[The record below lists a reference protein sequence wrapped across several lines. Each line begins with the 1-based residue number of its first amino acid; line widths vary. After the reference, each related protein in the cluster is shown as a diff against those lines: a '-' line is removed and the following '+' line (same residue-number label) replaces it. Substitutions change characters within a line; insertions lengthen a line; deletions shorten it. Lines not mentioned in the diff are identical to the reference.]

1 MSIYGLFSPSVLGI
15 MSQSHS
21 MATIGTNVANVT
33 TGGYKK
39 TDTHF
44 QTILTDTFANPN
56 RLGVHSDIGGAKP
69 KDFQR
74 ISQQGLIQSS
84 TRDLD
89 VAISGQG
96 MFILEDQ
103 IDGSGERFYG
113 RDGSFQMVLGDQITV
128 TGDDGNPFT
137 TREGY
142 LADKNGLLVQGWLP
156 NADGTFPSSGDNLSS
171 LRIDPY
177 VFTMSGEATTTATLT
192 LNLPADDAVGDVE
205 IFNMDIFD
213 DLGVRHTITTR
224 FTKTATP
231 NRWDL
236 DFSGVPGDTFVVTPS
251 QDFGFTAN
259 ATQELVLDTGANT
272 ITARTV
278 GTGTP
283 VAGAFSTLN
292 MGDAIFVFDTTLN
305 NGTYTVESVS
315 LDGSAITLSS
325 TTPLVA
331 NEVAASPAAVDGP
344 GLTAAPAVFL
354 SDGTFDPTRPTVYT
368 IVSNFTNGGST
379 TFTLDVS
386 TLTQFASGQS
396 LTTFNFIRDGFE
408 AADMRRVTFDT
419 EGHVIAEFDTGQTRK
434 IYKLALGEFINIDG
448 LEARNGNVYVESLDS
463 GNVNVVAAGVSG
475 FATFNPNARELS
487 NADIGEEFTNMIKT
501 QTVYTFNTTVFR
513 TVDEMTE
520 VARDLKR

>member
-15 MSQSHS
+15 MSQSHA

-74 ISQQGLIQSS
+74 ISQQRLIQSS

-89 VAISGQG
+89 VAVSGQG

-113 RDGSFQMVLGDQITV
+113 RDGSFQMVLGAQITV

-177 VFTMSGEATTTATLT
+177 VFTAAGEATTMATLT
-192 LNLPADDAVGDVE
+192 LNLPADDAVGDSE

-213 DLGVRHTITTR
+213 DLGARHTITTR
-224 FTKTATP
+224 FTKSGA
-231 NRWDL
+231 NVWDL
-236 DFSGVPGDTFVVTPS
+236 DLNGVPGDTFLITPS
-251 QDFGFTAN
+251 QDFNYN
-259 ATQELVLDTGANT
+259 APSTQDVVFATGANT
-272 ITARTV
+272 ITVRTSA
-278 GTGTP
+278 TGAAVPGVFT
-283 VAGAFSTLN
+283 TLT
-292 MGDAIFVFDTTLN
+292 MGDVIAVSNTTSN
-305 NGTYTVESVS
+305 NGSYTVESVS
-315 LDGSAITLSS
+315 LDGSSVTLSA

-331 NEVAASPAAVDGP
+331 DETDTDGATISGP
-344 GLTAAPAVFL
+344 GLTAKPLRFR
-354 SDGTFDPTRPTVYT
+354 SDGVIDDAAISSV
-368 IVSNFTNGGST
+368 VANFTNGGTSS
-379 TFTLDVS
+379 FTLDLN
-386 TLTQFASGQS
+386 TLTQFASDQS
-396 LTTFNFIRDGFE
+396 LTTFNFVRDGFE

-419 EGHVIAEFDTGQTRK
+419 EGHVIAEFDSGQTRK

-475 FATFNPNARELS
+475 FATFNPNAREIS